1 MGKGGED
8 RVQRVGRKVNH
19 VVNYSGPAIR
29 VQAPTGRVVDGRGR
43 ARQTGAVNTD
53 LHAFVRD
60 ALSRGASRD
69 DIRKALRDARWPE
82 DEIEAE
88 LGAWHDA
95 GLGIPVPRRRVGF
108 SPREAFL
115 YLLLFVALY
124 LVAFHV
130 GAILFALIERTWPDP
145 AVSAEEAWARTRDWV
160 RFSLASVLVAFPVYL
175 LTARLTGRAVAVDP
189 EKRNS
194 GVRRW
199 LTYLTLFNAACVL
212 IGDFIAVLLGLFKGE
227 LTARFLSK
235 AAIVAA
241 IGGWLFTHYMGGLRR
256 DEAEAPRHAGPSQLA
271 RAAGALVVVVALL
284 GLWLAGSPAR
294 ARRQALDQRRVQV
307 LSQIADAVGDHVR
320 FRRALPSTL
329 DELMMRGGGRP
340 GLTLTDPVTHDRVPY
355 VVLDS
360 LRYQLCA
367 DFDAPDSVGPYGEAV
382 NSFWRHGAG
391 RTCFTFDV
399 PPPHLLPPGGN

>member
-1 MGKGGED
+1 M
-8 RVQRVGRKVNH
+8 
-19 VVNYSGPAIR
+19 
-29 VQAPTGRVVDGRGR
+29 
-43 ARQTGAVNTD
+43 NTD
-53 LHAFVRD
+53 LHTFVHD
-60 ALSRGASRD
+60 ALARGASRD

-88 LGAWHDA
+88 LTAWHDA
-95 GLGIPVPRRRVGF
+95 GLGLPVPKRRVGF

-124 LVAFHV
+124 LVAFHF
-130 GAILFALIERTWPDP
+130 GAILFALVERTWPDP
-145 AVSAEEAWARTRDWV
+145 AVSAEEAWSRTRDWV
-160 RFSLASVLVAFPVYL
+160 RFSLASVIVAFPVYL
-175 LTARLTGRAVAVDP
+175 FTARVTGRAVAVDP

-227 LTARFLSK
+227 LSARFLSK
-235 AAIVAA
+235 AAIVAV

-256 DEAEAPRHAGPSQLA
+256 DEADAPRHAGPSQLA
-271 RAAGALVVVVALL
+271 RAAGALVVVVAMV

-294 ARRQALDQRRVQV
+294 ARRQALDQRRVMV
-307 LSQIADAVGDHVR
+307 LSQISNAVSDHIR
-320 FRRALPSTL
+320 LRRALPVTL
-329 DELMMRGGGRP
+329 DELMVGTPRP
-340 GLTLTDPVTHDRVPY
+340 GLTLTDPVTHDRIAY
-355 VVLDS
+355 LAIDS
-360 LRYQLCA
+360 LHYQLCA
-367 DFDAPDSVGPYGEAV
+367 VFDAPDSVGPYGETV

-399 PPPHLLPPGGN
+399 PPALLRPQGGN

>member
-1 MGKGGED
+1 
-8 RVQRVGRKVNH
+8 
-19 VVNYSGPAIR
+19 
-29 VQAPTGRVVDGRGR
+29 
-43 ARQTGAVNTD
+43 VNTD

-88 LGAWHDA
+88 LAAWHDA
-95 GLGIPVPRRRVGF
+95 GLGIPVPKRRVGF

-124 LVAFHV
+124 LVAFHT
-130 GAILFALIERTWPDP
+130 GAILFALVERTWPDP

-175 LTARLTGRAVAVDP
+175 FTARVTGRAVAVDP

-227 LTARFLSK
+227 LSVRFMSK

-241 IGGWLFTHYMGGLRR
+241 IGGWLFAHYMGGLRR

-271 RAAGALVVVVALL
+271 RAAGLVVAIVAFV

-307 LSQIADAVGDHVR
+307 LSQIANAVGDHVR
-320 FRRALPSTL
+320 MRRALPVTL
-329 DELMMRGGGRP
+329 DELMRGNPQSGF
-340 GLTLTDPVTHDRVPY
+340 TLTDPVTHDRVPY
-355 VVLDS
+355 IVLDS
-360 LRYQLCA
+360 LHYQLCA
-367 DFDAPDSVGPYGEAV
+367 DFDAPDSVGPYGDAV
-382 NSFWRHGAG
+382 NPFWRHGAG

-399 PPPHLLPPGGN
+399 APSQLRPRGGN